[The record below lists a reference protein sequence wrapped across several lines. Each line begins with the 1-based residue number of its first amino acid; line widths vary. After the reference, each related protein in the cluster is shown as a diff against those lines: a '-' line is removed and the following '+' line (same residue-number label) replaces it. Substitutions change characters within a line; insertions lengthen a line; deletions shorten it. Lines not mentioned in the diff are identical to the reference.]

1 MKIIDFY
8 KGFEGSP
15 EIIITV
21 GDDSRNAIIQLRV
34 WIGYFDTVL
43 QKNGICEWKLAWH
56 IITLPSGNR
65 VV

>member
-43 QKNGICEWKLAWH
+43 QKKWNL
-56 IITLPSGNR
+56 
-65 VV
+65 